1 MLQSNFSNYVYD
13 KTYELPINI
22 NDLNVRIYH
31 RVLRIQPVN
40 AYLRFWKD
48 IGYSL
53 DFNVFSMCVRAWN

>member
-31 RVLRIQPVN
+31 RVLRIQPV
-40 AYLRFWKD
+40 YDFEK
-48 IGYSL
+48 IL
-53 DFNVFSMCVRAWN
+53 DTL